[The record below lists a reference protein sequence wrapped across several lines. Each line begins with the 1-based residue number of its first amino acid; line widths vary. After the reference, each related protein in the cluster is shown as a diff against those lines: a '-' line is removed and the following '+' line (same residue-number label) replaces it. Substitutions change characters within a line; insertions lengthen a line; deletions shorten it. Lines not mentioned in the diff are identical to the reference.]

1 MKKGGK
7 VFEYLKTAR
16 MLISIGILGLVAV
29 ATAGELMQESPA
41 PGRDFGRI
49 YYYVPDGIDRSKPAP
64 LLVFLHGGGR
74 NTPDTAPANYL
85 NKEKSWLM
93 PDIADAP
100 FIVAAPS
107 APLATDG
114 SRWNRDGVS
123 RFIDATIAAAK
134 KKFKIDPDRIFLGGH
149 SMGCYGAYHL
159 GQILA
164 DRFAGVWMSAGAWWE
179 TDFRAFSG
187 TPVYIQHGRLDCS
200 PSKEY
205 WGGHSSPRRHHWCGV
220 SFARAADELMSRDG
234 VEHVYD
240 EHNGGHSLS
249 FPEAKAAMRRFF
261 AWSADKRRNPYAK
274 KAALVT
280 PCGTKHPDVE
290 KVVRSRWLELVEAV
304 EDEIPVDAI
313 VLHGPAVAQTDDDLK
328 RQTYS
333 LVKRYWD
340 GARIVAENMGNNL
353 FSVKVEN
360 VRRFSVYVSPKMGDV
375 TKPFTVDFGDGR
387 IVTATA
393 KPVHGNVDYTAK
405 LEVVVGFAD

>member
-41 PGRDFGRI
+41 PGRDSGRI

-74 NTPDTAPANYL
+74 NTPDAAPANYL
-85 NKEKSWLM
+85 NKEKNWLM

-107 APLATDG
+107 APPATDG

-134 KKFKIDPDRIFLGGH
+134 KKFNIDPDRIFLGGH

-159 GQILA
+159 GQVLA

-179 TDFRAFSG
+179 TDFRAFFG

-200 PSKEY
+200 PRKEY

-261 AWSADKRRNPYAK
+261 AWSADKRRSPYAK
-274 KAALVT
+274 RTAIVT

-290 KVVRSRWLELVEAV
+290 KVVRSRWLELHEAV

-340 GARIVAENMGNNL
+340 GARIVAENMGNNR
-353 FSVKVEN
+353 FFVKEEN
-360 VRRFSVYVSPKMGDV
+360 VKRFSIYVSPKMGDV

-387 IVTATA
+387 TVTVIAE
-393 KPVHGNVDYTAK
+393 PVSGDSDYTAK
-405 LEVVVGFAD
+405 LEVVAP

>member
-1 MKKGGK
+1 VKKGGK

-16 MLISIGILGLVAV
+16 MLISIGILGLVVV

-41 PGRDFGRI
+41 PGRDSGRI

-74 NTPDTAPANYL
+74 TTPDTAPANYL
-85 NKEKSWLM
+85 NKQKNWLM

-107 APLATDG
+107 APPASDG

-134 KKFKIDPDRIFLGGH
+134 KKFNIDPDRVFLGGH

-200 PSKEY
+200 PRKEY

-261 AWSADKRRNPYAK
+261 AWSADKRRSPYAK
-274 KAALVT
+274 RTAIVT

-290 KVVRSRWLELVEAV
+290 KVVQSRWLELVETV
-304 EDEIPVDAI
+304 EDEIAVDAI

-340 GARIVAENMGNNL
+340 GARIVAENMGNNR
-353 FSVKVEN
+353 FCVKMEN
-360 VRRFSVYVSPKMGDV
+360 VKRFSIYVSPKMGDV

-393 KPVHGNVDYTAK
+393 KPVSGNVDYTAK
-405 LEVVVGFAD
+405 LEVVVDFAD

>member
-1 MKKGGK
+1 MKKDGK

-41 PGRDFGRI
+41 PGRDTGRI

-74 NTPDTAPANYL
+74 TTPDTAPANYL
-85 NKEKSWLM
+85 NKEKNWLM

-107 APLATDG
+107 APPASDG

-134 KKFKIDPDRIFLGGH
+134 KKFNIDPDRIFLGGH

-179 TDFRAFSG
+179 TDFRVFYG

-200 PSKEY
+200 PRKEY

-274 KAALVT
+274 RTALVT

-313 VLHGPAVAQTDDDLK
+313 VLHGPAVAQMDDDLK

-333 LVKRYWD
+333 LVRRYWD
-340 GARIVAENMGNNL
+340 GARIVAKNMGNNR

-360 VRRFSVYVSPKMGDV
+360 VKRFSIYVSPKMGDV

-387 IVTATA
+387 IVAATA
-393 KPVHGNVDYTAK
+393 KPVSGNVDYTAK
-405 LEVVVGFAD
+405 LEVVVDFAD

>member
-16 MLISIGILGLVAV
+16 MLTFVGILGLVVV

-41 PGRDFGRI
+41 PGRDSGRI

-74 NTPDTAPANYL
+74 NTPDAAPANYL
-85 NKEKSWLM
+85 NKEKNWLM

-107 APLATDG
+107 APPASDG

-123 RFIDATIAAAK
+123 RFIDATIVAAK
-134 KKFKIDPDRIFLGGH
+134 KKFNIDPDRVFLGGH

-179 TDFRAFSG
+179 TDFRAFFG
-187 TPVYIQHGRLDCS
+187 TPIYIQHGRLDCS
-200 PSKEY
+200 PRKEY

-290 KVVRSRWLELVEAV
+290 KVVRSRWLELVETV

-313 VLHGPAVAQTDDDLK
+313 VLHGPAVAQMDDDLK

-340 GARIVAENMGNNL
+340 GARIVAENMGNNR
-353 FSVKVEN
+353 FCVKVEN
-360 VRRFSVYVSPKMGDV
+360 VKRFSIYVSPKMGDRKS
-375 TKPFTVDFGDGR
+375 TR
-387 IVTATA
+387 LNSS
-393 KPVHGNVDYTAK
+393 H
-405 LEVVVGFAD
+405 